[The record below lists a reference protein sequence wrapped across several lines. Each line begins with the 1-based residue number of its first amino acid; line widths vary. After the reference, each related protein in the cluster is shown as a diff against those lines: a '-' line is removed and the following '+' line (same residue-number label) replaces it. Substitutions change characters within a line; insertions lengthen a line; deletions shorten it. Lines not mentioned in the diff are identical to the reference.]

1 MIKYAILL
9 KTQSKSY
16 ESFHET
22 ITLTDKIM
30 IEQCQKDPKI
40 CNELANDAEILV
52 KALDVAIIR
61 L

>member
-9 KTQSKSY
+9 KAQSKSY

-30 IEQCQKDPKI
+30 IEQCKKDLKT

-52 KALDVAIIR
+52 KSS
-61 L
+61 

>member
-1 MIKYAILL
+1 MKA
-9 KTQSKSY
+9 QSKSY
-16 ESFHET
+16 EPFHET

-52 KALDVAIIR
+52 KALDVAVVR